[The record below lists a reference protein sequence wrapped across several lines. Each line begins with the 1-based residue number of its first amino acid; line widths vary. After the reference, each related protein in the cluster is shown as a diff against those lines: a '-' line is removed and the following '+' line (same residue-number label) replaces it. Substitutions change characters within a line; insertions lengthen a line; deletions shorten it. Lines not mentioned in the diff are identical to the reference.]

1 MATNAD
7 DVTIVV
13 YADTPEHLKAI
24 LKIFFRIDTQNE
36 NDGTS
41 EEVTVPTQK
50 AYTLMRLISTLEFQ
64 YVHVLEVYDK
74 YAFDRFRKYYS

>member
-24 LKIFFRIDTQNE
+24 LKIFFRIDTQN
-36 NDGTS
+36 DGTS

-50 AYTLMRLISTLEFQ
+50 AYTLMRLISTLDIE
-64 YVHVLEVYDK
+64 YLHILEVCDQF
-74 YAFDRFRKYYS
+74 AFDRFRKYYS